1 MAIIQISKIQHR
13 TGANVDLPQL
23 SEGELGFATD
33 DQKLYIGN
41 DPLLHPPANNST
53 TTQVEI
59 LNI

>member
-33 DQKLYIGN
+33 EQKAVYW
-41 DPLLHPPANNST
+41 
-53 TTQVEI
+53 
-59 LNI
+59 